1 MAQRSNPA
9 LPKPEPVRSLQ
20 DCVTNGE
27 RSAAH
32 SILARSSRLQQR
44 PNTFAQTNRHSHF
57 SLATSGGP
65 YMTGWRSTTHPQFGP
80 LRNLSVLVEIV
91 QTDAAPRTSEDMHI
105 TYEGHGRSKCGT
117 GAFGSN
123 ARSASRTGSSCFQL
137 DSNRFQ
143 PRADRPLGTILQ
155 TANSKTS
162 CTDHRARTA
171 TLRIDLT
178 AMGTTVPE

>member
-1 MAQRSNPA
+1 
-9 LPKPEPVRSLQ
+9 
-20 DCVTNGE
+20 
-27 RSAAH
+27 
-32 SILARSSRLQQR
+32 
-44 PNTFAQTNRHSHF
+44 
-57 SLATSGGP
+57 
-65 YMTGWRSTTHPQFGP
+65 MTGWRSTTHPQFGP

-105 TYEGHGRSKCGT
+105 TYEGHGRIQMRN
-117 GAFGSN
+117 GSIWVECSILHHELD
-123 ARSASRTGSSCFQL
+123 RLLVFSSIAI
-137 DSNRFQ
+137 DSE